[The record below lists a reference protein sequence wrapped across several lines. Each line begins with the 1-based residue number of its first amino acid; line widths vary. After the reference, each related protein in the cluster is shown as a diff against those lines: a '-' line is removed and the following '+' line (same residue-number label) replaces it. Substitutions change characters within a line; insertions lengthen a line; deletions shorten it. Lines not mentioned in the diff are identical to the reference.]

1 MGPLATPL
9 PPSRAKHS
17 PGNLRLQPLVPTV
30 AASGTYGCRCAGST
44 TRPCSTWSS
53 ARRGPS
59 PSTLRGGAP
68 SRRVR
73 CRCARRTRSGRR
85 RPPRSPRRGRRRP
98 RRSRAG
104 RGELQNV
111 CGIQQKAGTLST
123 AQAKVVHIDVQ
134 SFIRGLKGEYFKSRV
149 SSLVHLVTVVTR
161 ALPCSI
167 PRSRPHRA
175 AGTPCPARAGRRPAA
190 ACEAASTPLR
200 TFTEPVRV
208 GPVRNRQWPVNAIP
222 GVPSRSAQGTSLNPW
237 GPARCGP

>member
-1 MGPLATPL
+1 MDAD
-9 PPSRAKHS
+9 
-17 PGNLRLQPLVPTV
+17 
-30 AASGTYGCRCAGST
+30 
-44 TRPCSTWSS
+44 
-53 ARRGPS
+53 ARRGAP
-59 PSTLRGGAP
+59 GGVGG
-68 SRRVR
+68 VR
-73 CRCARRTRSGRR
+73 AGVGQAAGNCKTCAVSSKKRAHSQPLNRCTYTRSDVR
-85 RPPRSPRRGRRRP
+85 
-98 RRSRAG
+98 
-104 RGELQNV
+104 
-111 CGIQQKAGTLST
+111 
-123 AQAKVVHIDVQ
+123 AKVVHIDVQ

-237 GPARCGP
+237 GPARCGPYMRAPCVWFPSGKPVSQSQSRFTAYKPQRKTGTRNCGFIKKEFK